1 MIQSKEIV
9 RRVMEMVIDKR
20 VSKSTAADLLETSV
34 RTIFNYRS
42 KYMLQGAAGLI
53 DHRRGIY
60 RKVTPEIEKQIVQCK
75 LQKPE
80 RSARWIRNRLKL
92 AVSVETV
99 RSKHSV
105 QRACARGR
113 GLRRP
118 DA

>member
-1 MIQSKEIV
+1 
-9 RRVMEMVIDKR
+9 
-20 VSKSTAADLLETSV
+20 
-34 RTIFNYRS
+34 
-42 KYMLQGAAGLI
+42 MLQGAAGLI

-99 RSKHSV
+99 RSKQFRSK
-105 QRACARGR
+105 
-113 GLRRP
+113 GLRSRP
-118 DA
+118 RPTET